1 MEENF
6 DAKMAENQGD
16 SAQIPFWNRQKINEL
31 ARLKKAEKAFQN
43 RFERAI
49 RPQFQS
55 IFLKDITYE
64 EFIQLAESA
73 NEIIDLFK
81 PFKR

>member
-1 MEENF
+1 MKDKF
-6 DAKMAENQGD
+6 NQIAFEKGD
-16 SAQIPFWNRQKINEL
+16 SAQIPFWDRQKMNEL
-31 ARLKKAEKAFQN
+31 AQLKKAEKAFQN

-49 RPQFQS
+49 RPQFQK

-64 EFIQLAESA
+64 EFIQLTEHA
-73 NEIIDLFK
+73 NKIIDLFK